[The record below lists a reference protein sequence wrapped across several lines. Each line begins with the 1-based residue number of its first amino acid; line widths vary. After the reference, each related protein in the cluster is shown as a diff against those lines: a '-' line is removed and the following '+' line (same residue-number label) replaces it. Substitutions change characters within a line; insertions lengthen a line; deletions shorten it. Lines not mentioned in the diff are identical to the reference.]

1 MGYAI
6 NVAISVPLAIM
17 LYMLTEKFIVSL
29 SYDNKFN
36 DRVQKNFITGFIIGL
51 SFIALGMT
59 IFAQNSNMDNQTL
72 QLAMYMAGVFLVLN
86 SVLFS
91 WDDLDEGT
99 KILILGISAA
109 GLIIY
114 SYKSKGD

>member
-17 LYMLTEKFIVSL
+17 LYLLTEKFVVSL

-36 DRVQKNFITGFIIGL
+36 DKVQKNFVIGFVVGL

-59 IFAQNSNMDNQTL
+59 VFSQNSNMDNQTL

-91 WDDLDEGT
+91 WDDLDETT
-99 KILILGISAA
+99 KIIILGISAT

-114 SYKSKGD
+114 SYKNR